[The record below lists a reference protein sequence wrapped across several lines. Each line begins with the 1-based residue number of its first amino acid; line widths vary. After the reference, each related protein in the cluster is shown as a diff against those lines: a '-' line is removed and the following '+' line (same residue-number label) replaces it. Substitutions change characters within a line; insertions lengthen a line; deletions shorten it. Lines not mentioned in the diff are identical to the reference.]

1 GQTTGRT
8 TARRG
13 TGTQPEPPPRDRVEG
28 IASMNRETHIV
39 GFQVGRETYGVPITS
54 LHEIVRVP
62 EITAVP
68 DAPDYLEGVINL
80 RGKIVSVVDLR
91 KRFGQQST
99 GLDRRS
105 RILVVE
111 HGGRLVGMIVDSA
124 SEVLKIPESE
134 IEAAPAMM
142 QEGGLDCVT
151 GLGKYQGRLIILLDI
166 GKILAARELRRDKDK
181 DKEGTPGKPAEGASA
196 KTGTKA
202 AVKAETGT
210 RTGAG

>member
-1 GQTTGRT
+1 MN
-8 TARRG
+8 
-13 TGTQPEPPPRDRVEG
+13 PE
-28 IASMNRETHIV
+28 SHIV
-39 GFQVGRETYGVPITS
+39 GFQVGRETYGIPIKS

-91 KRFGQQST
+91 KRFGKSAT
-99 GLDRRS
+99 SLNRHS

-111 HGGRLVGMIVDSA
+111 HRGRLAGMIVDSA

-134 IEAAPAMM
+134 IAAAPPMM

-151 GLGKYQGRLIILLDI
+151 GLGKYNGRLIILLDI
-166 GKILAARELRRDKDK
+166 NKVLAARES
-181 DKEGTPGKPAEGASA
+181 EVETTAEGAAAAGA
-196 KTGTKA
+196 KTGA
-202 AVKAETGT
+202 QSAS
-210 RTGAG
+210 AGK

>member
-1 GQTTGRT
+1 M
-8 TARRG
+8 
-13 TGTQPEPPPRDRVEG
+13 
-28 IASMNRETHIV
+28 SREIHIV
-39 GFQVGRETYGVPITS
+39 GFRVGRETYGVPITA

-62 EITAVP
+62 EITVVP

-91 KRFGQQST
+91 KRFGKPSA
-99 GLDRRS
+99 GIDRRS

-111 HGGRLVGMIVDSA
+111 HRGRLAGMIVDSA
-124 SEVLKIPESE
+124 SEVLKISESD

-166 GKILAARELRRDKDK
+166 SKVLAGRELGNEVSAEKLA
-181 DKEGTPGKPAEGASA
+181 EKPAAAGSGKAGTA
-196 KTGTKA
+196 GTGTKSA
-202 AVKAETGT
+202 S
-210 RTGAG
+210 AGK